1 MSQTLSSSHALRL
14 ALSAT
19 EFESTLTFFRLLK
32 VTQLKELYKL
42 VGLALKGKKQD
53 LLYRLEL
60 YTRSCYAAGENIRLL
75 AIRSVVL
82 KMLNHDPV
90 PDFHNLC
97 HALQLGLIDF
107 QQLLQQNSQQ
117 NHRLTSGLGQV
128 LNRKVSP
135 STHTH
140 VNLMA
145 GGYSSGNT
153 LHGSLY
159 YPKYSGPMLLFQST
173 IFYQL
178 IRMVHGFPYM
188 MVALKGRNVC
198 NVPVSLNA
206 EEIELLE
213 QSPDARLYL
222 FSGLSSTPNP
232 AKTPIQFP
240 PIEIHVDGINTKQYV
255 KGLKGKPGT
264 CRPADLTKY
273 VTNLRR
279 QFTINI
285 VYSDALEPYIL
296 YVYIVHARSPENL
309 VTSIEKEGSH
319 IPIDVTKKAIQRD
332 YEQNQDDDI
341 VMDTSSIS
349 LRCPLTYARMK
360 HPMKST
366 ACDHV
371 QCFDGLSF
379 LTMQERIPSW
389 ICPVCSAQLDQNLLA
404 VLDYMCEILLKT
416 SEEVDTVLLH
426 TDGSWSVQED
436 LEMKDESSSPP
447 PKSPSAAA
455 ASTRSEPPNESIEVI
470 SLDSDSEDE
479 AVSSESASGNPSTS
493 SAAITVP
500 QPSQEAQP
508 TQEIQQPNP
517 LHTQHQRHIEPLQ
530 HSHSSPQIQQPGY
543 SSQRLIPGLQTS
555 TDAGSY
561 YHQNRSLISYTLNP
575 PPSSEFRDAYHSLN
589 GRQAHSS
596 QPTHWVRY
604 HDSSRSGSITT
615 TANSSKGHIGMSS
628 SRPYVT
634 TNGNSVSGASDSSI
648 GASGQSYTPPSA
660 NSSTILN
667 RPFTAHPASRPQL
680 PTPHQQSLLQQGQRH
695 SLPLP
700 TATAQETRQGDTTQ
714 ERGDSSSDNDT
725 LLNNRHEPS
734 ENRPL
739 SKHRRKAP
747 VIQDDPDLGSDSRS
761 LPPVRANDPNR
772 RDLQRSPPVRAF
784 DESALALNQ
793 ASPQHSYHE
802 SPILPAPRSAS
813 PQNVTR
819 LPSINTLNQNL
830 RNGASSTHSSGFI
843 VPWARDQPI
852 SSSSSPEVAKNSSTA
867 YVSGQQV
874 SNASAMAQQQL
885 TAGSAH
891 GWRGAATNGINSPEP
906 DRITQQ
912 TNREALQKDSP
923 ELSQLSKAGS
933 VIQKIH
939 QQYSRSSSPSAQ
951 QPQASS
957 SSANRSALTSSG
969 STQETQANANAA
981 AAAVTSLASADTD
994 QQNTTGEKGVSHEV
1008 QSLINESQKT
1018 GIPHQRE
1025 RQSQVPEVNQQPP
1038 NARQSVIAERYRQ
1051 LILTSSTLINNYHK
1065 MALDTNHS
1073 NNSGIPNVPST
1084 SQSANSQPQE
1094 GSKREISGVEG
1105 RENDATR
1112 IQQAKSERTEEQ
1124 TLKEGNNT
1132 GDSMS
1137 ATEVSS
1143 STTTKGNSE
1152 QSTETT
1158 ADVPALLQAQAVKPS
1173 AIHDSLTTTSEMM
1186 QKTLT
1191 GMTHSSSK
1199 NQKTRTEQ
1207 EHQRL
1212 SEPEHNRP
1220 APEPARAENYSRS
1233 AFDVLTEED
1242 AFQKIKGVLD
1252 IEISGNLLRSRT
1264 PLATQASEPLALP
1277 SGTAVHSQ
1285 STPHVNRVQELS
1297 NGENTSPIDSRI
1309 ERMSIETPNGK
1320 KRSILNSSSERS
1332 WNKRLN
1338 RQGSKKFDPSEI
1350 NSSQIIELDD

>member
-1 MSQTLSSSHALRL
+1 MSQTSSSSHASRS

-32 VTQLKELYKL
+32 VTQLKELCKS

-53 LLYRLEL
+53 LLYRLES

-97 HALQLGLIDF
+97 HALQSGLIDF
-107 QQLLQQNSQQ
+107 QQLSQQNSQQ

-128 LNRKVSP
+128 SNRKVSP

-140 VNLMA
+140 VNPMA

-153 LHGSLY
+153 SHGSLY

-188 MVALKGRNVC
+188 MVASKGRNVC

-389 ICPVCSAQLDQNLLA
+389 ICPVCSAQLDQNSLA
-404 VLDYMCEILLKT
+404 VSDYMCEILSKT

-436 LEMKDESSSPP
+436 SEMKDESSSPP

-470 SLDSDSEDE
+470 SLDSESEDE
-479 AVSSESASGNPSTS
+479 AVSSESAS
-493 SAAITVP
+493 
-500 QPSQEAQP
+500 
-508 TQEIQQPNP
+508 
-517 LHTQHQRHIEPLQ
+517 
-530 HSHSSPQIQQPGY
+530 
-543 SSQRLIPGLQTS
+543 
-555 TDAGSY
+555 
-561 YHQNRSLISYTLNP
+561 
-575 PPSSEFRDAYHSLN
+575 
-589 GRQAHSS
+589 
-596 QPTHWVRY
+596 
-604 HDSSRSGSITT
+604 
-615 TANSSKGHIGMSS
+615 
-628 SRPYVT
+628 
-634 TNGNSVSGASDSSI
+634 
-648 GASGQSYTPPSA
+648 
-660 NSSTILN
+660 
-667 RPFTAHPASRPQL
+667 
-680 PTPHQQSLLQQGQRH
+680 
-695 SLPLP
+695 
-700 TATAQETRQGDTTQ
+700 AQETRQGDTTQ
-714 ERGDSSSDNDT
+714 ERGESSSDNDT
-725 LLNNRHEPS
+725 SSNNRHEPS
-734 ENRPL
+734 ENTPL

-747 VIQDDPDLGSDSRS
+747 VIQDDPDSGSDSRS

-784 DESALALNQ
+784 DESASALNQ
-793 ASPQHSYHE
+793 ASPQNSYHE

-830 RNGASSTHSSGFI
+830 RNGASSTHNSGFI

-852 SSSSSPEVAKNSSTA
+852 SSSSSPEVAKNSSSA

-874 SNASAMAQQQL
+874 SNASAMAQQQS

-906 DRITQQ
+906 DRITEQ
-912 TNREALQKDSP
+912 TNRKASQKDSP

-981 AAAVTSLASADTD
+981 ATAVTSLASADTD
-994 QQNTTGEKGVSHEV
+994 QQNTTGEKGVSHEA

-1051 LILTSSTLINNYHK
+1051 LISTSSTLINNYHK

-1112 IQQAKSERTEEQ
+1112 IQQSKSERTEEQ

-1173 AIHDSLTTTSEMM
+1173 AIQDSSTTTSEMM
-1186 QKTLT
+1186 QKTST

-1199 NQKTRTEQ
+1199 NRNTRTEQ
-1207 EHQRL
+1207 EHQRS

-1252 IEISGNLLRSRT
+1252 IEISGNLLRSRS
-1264 PLATQASEPLALP
+1264 PLATQASEPSALP

-1285 STPHVNRVQELS
+1285 STPHVNRVQESS

-1320 KRSILNSSSERS
+1320 KRSISNSSSERS